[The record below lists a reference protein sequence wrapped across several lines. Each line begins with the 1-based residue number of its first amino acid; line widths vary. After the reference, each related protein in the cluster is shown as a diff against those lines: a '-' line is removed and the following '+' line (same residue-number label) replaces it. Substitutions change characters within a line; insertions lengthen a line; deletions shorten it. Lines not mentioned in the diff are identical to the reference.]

1 VAKNVTIISA
11 GSLKSREATIAR
23 HARNE
28 LDLFQLKVLDTLMRE
43 QNLSRAAEVLNMS
56 QPALSKT
63 LAQLREHFDDKLFV
77 RVAFQMKPTAKSLM
91 LAGQIRAILEQIT
104 VLESAQRR
112 FAPET
117 SSRHF
122 QFAGPD
128 AAVIVLLPPIL
139 KQMRRQ
145 ASDVRL
151 SAVELDAKHLHEWL
165 ESGTVD
171 LAAGDYPFLVQGI
184 KRQQLLKTHHV
195 SLVRNGHP
203 RFASLKSESAFVEE
217 QHVLVNTF
225 DTLQYARPA
234 EEALEL
240 AIPKKH
246 VTARVPGFAAA
257 ALLAKYTDAIVT
269 LPKPVAMIM
278 ARELELE
285 PFKTPVKLP
294 DTEVYQYWHER
305 YDRDP
310 GLEWLRTV
318 FHQQCCRI
326 T

>member
-1 VAKNVTIISA
+1 VANISA
-11 GSLKSREATIAR
+11 GRLKSREPTIAR
-23 HARNE
+23 QTRNE
-28 LDLFQLKVLDTLMRE
+28 LDLFQLKVLDTLLRE

-63 LAQLREHFDDKLFV
+63 LARLRDHFDDKLFV
-77 RVAFQMKPTAKSLM
+77 RVAFQMKPTAKSLT
-91 LAGQIRAILEQIT
+91 LAGQIRTILKQISE
-104 VLESAQRR
+104 LESTQHP
-112 FAPET
+112 FSPET

-122 QFAGPD
+122 KVAGPD
-128 AAVIVLLPPIL
+128 VAVIVLLPPIV

-151 SAVELDAKHLHEWL
+151 SAVELDLKHLYEWL

-184 KRQQLLKTHHV
+184 KRQRLLKTHHV

-203 RFASLKSESAFVEE
+203 RFADLTSLSAFVEE
-217 QHVLVNTF
+217 QHVLVNTL
-225 DTLQYARPA
+225 DTLHYARA
-234 EEALEL
+234 ADEALEI
-240 AIPKKH
+240 AIPKKQI
-246 VTARVPGFAAA
+246 TARVPGFAAA

-269 LPKPVAMIM
+269 LPKPIAMIM

-285 PFKTPVKLP
+285 PFKTPIELP
-294 DTEVYQYWHER
+294 DSEVYQYWHER

-318 FHQQCCRI
+318 FHEQCCRI